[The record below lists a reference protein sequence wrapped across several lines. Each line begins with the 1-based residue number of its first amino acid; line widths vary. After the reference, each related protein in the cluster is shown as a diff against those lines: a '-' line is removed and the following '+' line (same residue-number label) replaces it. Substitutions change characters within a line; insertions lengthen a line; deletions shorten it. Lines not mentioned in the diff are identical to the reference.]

1 MPKTIQVSDEAAA
14 LVQRIVDQ
22 GRYADVETAWA
33 DAARLLDEQDY
44 NRELQEKLQEA
55 MEQVERGEVF
65 PWTRELSQQVF
76 EEAMEMVRLGIRPDP
91 DVCP

>member
-1 MPKTIQVSDEAAA
+1 MSKLIRVSDETAD
-14 LVQRIVDQ
+14 LVQRVVDQ

-44 NRELQEKLQEA
+44 NRELQEMLQEA
-55 MEQVERGEVF
+55 IDEIERGEGI
-65 PWTRELSQQVF
+65 PWTPELSKQIF
-76 EEAMEMVRLGIRPDP
+76 EEAMELYRLGIRPDP